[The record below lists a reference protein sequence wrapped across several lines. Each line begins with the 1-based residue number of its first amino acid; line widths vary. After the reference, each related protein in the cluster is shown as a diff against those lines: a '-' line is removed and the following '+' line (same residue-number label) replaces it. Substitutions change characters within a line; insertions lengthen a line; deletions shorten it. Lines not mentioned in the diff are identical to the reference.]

1 VSEVYIHKLKMKRKC
16 QRKHDGIVMLH
27 IPLLTYFYII
37 GSTGDM
43 SAHTINQLATWMIEH
58 PCIDSEVL
66 EGREDDSGHASG
78 SEILLS
84 RAQVTN
90 SSVFTI
96 LFYSKVP

>member
-1 VSEVYIHKLKMKRKC
+1 
-16 QRKHDGIVMLH
+16 
-27 IPLLTYFYII
+27 
-37 GSTGDM
+37 M

-66 EGREDDSGHASG
+66 EGREDDPGHASG

-90 SSVFTI
+90 SSVFTT
-96 LFYSKVP
+96 FSKIP

>member
-1 VSEVYIHKLKMKRKC
+1 
-16 QRKHDGIVMLH
+16 MLQFSSWL
-27 IPLLTYFYII
+27 IYVV

-66 EGREDDSGHASG
+66 EGREDDSGHSSG

-84 RAQVTN
+84 RAQVTDLA
-90 SSVFTI
+90 VFTT
-96 LFYSKVP
+96 FYKTPLPLSSKENYGKKLGDVIALS